1 MYNDEENLYHY
12 SYQKDSGQQGTSGS
26 SVDDQLNSFQYHSGP
41 QQPVQ
46 EMKPVKK
53 NRMGL
58 RITALALCCA
68 LLGGVVGGGVAYY
81 AGNRPGETS
90 VNVSSRPATQ
100 VSVNT
105 VDGKNAMSDAEVYAA
120 GVNSVVSINV
130 TGTSGTNFF
139 GQAVQTAS
147 AGSGFILTKD
157 GYIVTNYHVV
167 KDGET
172 VKVTLYSGDEY
183 EAKYVGGD
191 EDYDI
196 AVIKVEAQDLQ
207 AVTLGDSSSLN
218 VGDHV
223 LAIGNPLGE
232 LTFSMSG
239 GMVSCV
245 NRAINV
251 DGTPF
256 NMIQTDASINPGN
269 SGGPLFNQYGEVVGI
284 VSAKYSSTGNESVE
298 GLGFAI
304 PINDVFA
311 MIQDIMTNGYVTNKP
326 YLGVTAGTMTEQ
338 MAAQYRYD
346 ITSGVFIYSVEEDS
360 AADQAGLKMGDVITK
375 VDDTAITS
383 MEDLTVAKKQYSAG
397 DTCTLTVYR
406 EGQETTV
413 ELTWGAVPA
422 DQQSNVSSEEQTQDN
437 SQSGNGYM
445 NPNDLF
451 NYFFGNRY
459 SGSSYRRIG

>member
-12 SYQKDSGQQGTSGS
+12 SYQKENQPGTSGS
-26 SVDDQLNSFQYHSGP
+26 SVDDQLNSFQYHGGP

-53 NRMGL
+53 NRTGL
-58 RITALALCCA
+58 KVTALALCCA
-68 LLGGVVGGGVAYY
+68 LLGGAVGGGVVHFAE
-81 AGNRPGETS
+81 NQPGQTS
-90 VNVSSRPATQ
+90 VNVSSRPATH

-105 VDGKNAMSDAEVYAA
+105 VDGKTAMTDAEVYAA

-139 GQAVQTAS
+139 GQPVRTAS
-147 AGSGFILTKD
+147 AGSGFVLTKD

-172 VKVTLYSGDEY
+172 VKVTMYNGDEY

-207 AVTLGDSSSLN
+207 AVTLGDSSGLN

-304 PINDVFA
+304 PINDVLA

-346 ITSGVFIYSVEEDS
+346 VTSGVFIYSVEEDG
-360 AADQAGLKMGDVITK
+360 AAAKAGLKMGDVIVK
-375 VDDTAITS
+375 VDDTDITS

-397 DTCTLTVYR
+397 DTCTLTIYR

-413 ELTWGAVPA
+413 ELTWGAVPE
-422 DQQSNVSSEEQTQDN
+422 DQQSNISSQDQQTQN
-437 SQSGNGYM
+437 GSQYGNGYT

-451 NYFFGNRY
+451 NYFFGNRF
-459 SGSSYRRIG
+459 SGNSYRSNG

>member
-1 MYNDEENLYHY
+1 MYNDEENQYHY
-12 SYQKDSGQQGTSGS
+12 SYQKENQPGTSGS
-26 SVDDQLNSFQYHSGP
+26 SVDDQLNSFQYHSGH

-53 NRMGL
+53 NRTGL
-58 RITALALCCA
+58 KVTALALCCA
-68 LLGGVVGGGVAYY
+68 LLGGAVGGGVVHFAE
-81 AGNRPGETS
+81 NQPGQTS
-90 VNVSSRPATQ
+90 VNVSSRPATH

-105 VDGKNAMSDAEVYAA
+105 VDGKTAMTDAEVYAA

-139 GQAVQTAS
+139 GQPVRTAS
-147 AGSGFILTKD
+147 AGSGFVLTKD

-172 VKVTLYSGDEY
+172 VKVTMYNGDEY

-207 AVTLGDSSSLN
+207 AVTLGDSSGLN

-304 PINDVFA
+304 PINDVLA

-346 ITSGVFIYSVEEDS
+346 VTSGVFIYSVEEDG
-360 AADQAGLKMGDVITK
+360 AAAKAGLKMGDVIVK
-375 VDDTAITS
+375 VDDTDITS

-397 DTCTLTVYR
+397 DTCTLTIYR

-413 ELTWGAVPA
+413 ELTWGAVPE
-422 DQQSNVSSEEQTQDN
+422 DQQSNISSQDQQTQN
-437 SQSGNGYM
+437 GSQYGNGYT

-451 NYFFGNRY
+451 NYFFGNRF
-459 SGSSYRRIG
+459 SGNSYRSNG

>member
-53 NRMGL
+53 NHVGL
-58 RITALALCCA
+58 RVTALALCCA
-68 LLGGVVGGGVAYY
+68 LLGGAVGGGVAYY

-167 KDGET
+167 KDGEA

-196 AVIKVEAQDLQ
+196 AVIKVEAADLQ
-207 AVTLGDSSSLN
+207 PVTLGDSGSLN

-311 MIQDIMTNGYVTNKP
+311 MIQDIMTNGYITNKP
-326 YLGVTAGTMTEQ
+326 YLGITGGSMTEQ

-346 ITSGVFIYSVEEDS
+346 IKEGVFVYSVEEGK
-360 AADQAGLKMGDVITK
+360 AAEKAGLQMGDVITK
-375 VDDTAITS
+375 VDDHDIKS
-383 MEDLTVAKKQYSAG
+383 MEDLTAVKKQYAAG
-397 DTCTLTVYR
+397 DTSTLTIYR
-406 EGQETTV
+406 SGETMTV
-413 ELTWGAVPA
+413 ELTWDAVPA
-422 DQQSNVSSEEQTQDN
+422 DQQNEEETQSGSGN
-437 SQSGNGYM
+437 NNQSGNGYT
-445 NPNDLF
+445 NPYDIF
-451 NYFFGNRY
+451 DYFFGNRY
-459 SGSSYRRIG
+459 GN

>member
-12 SYQKDSGQQGTSGS
+12 SYQKDGGQPGTSGS
-26 SVDDQLNSFQYHSGP
+26 SVDDQLNSFQYHGGP

-53 NRMGL
+53 NRTGL
-58 RITALALCCA
+58 KVTALALCCA
-68 LLGGVVGGGVAYY
+68 LLGGAVGGGVVHFAE
-81 AGNRPGETS
+81 NQPGQTS
-90 VNVSSRPATQ
+90 VNVSARPATH

-105 VDGKNAMSDAEVYAA
+105 VDGKTAMSDAEVYAA

-139 GQAVQTAS
+139 GQPVRTAS
-147 AGSGFILTKD
+147 AGSGFVLTKD

-172 VKVTLYSGDEY
+172 VKVTMYNGDEY

-207 AVTLGDSSSLN
+207 AVTLGDSSGLN

-239 GMVSCV
+239 GMVSSV

-251 DGTPF
+251 SGTPF

-269 SGGPLFNQYGEVVGI
+269 SGGPMFNQYGEVVGI
-284 VSAKYSSTGNESVE
+284 VSAKYSSYSNSSVE

-304 PINDVFA
+304 PINDVIA
-311 MIQDIMTNGYVTNKP
+311 MIQDIMTNGYITNKP
-326 YLGVTAGTMTEQ
+326 YLGITGGSMTEQ

-346 ITSGVFIYSVEEDS
+346 IKEGVFVYSVEEGK
-360 AADQAGLKMGDVITK
+360 AAQKAGLQMGDVITK
-375 VDDTAITS
+375 VDDHDIKT
-383 MEDLTVAKKQYSAG
+383 MEDLTAVKKRYSAG
-397 DTCTLTVYR
+397 DTVTLTVYR
-406 EGQETTV
+406 EKQSITV
-413 ELTWGAVPA
+413 ELTWDAVPA
-422 DQQSNVSSEEQTQDN
+422 DQQTSQTEQSQNNN
-437 SQSGNGYM
+437 SQSGNNGNYYT
-445 NPNDLF
+445 NPFDIF
-451 NYFFGNRY
+451 NYFFR
-459 SGSSYRRIG
+459 

>member
-1 MYNDEENLYHY
+1 MYNDEQNLYHY
-12 SYQKDSGQQGTSGS
+12 TYRKDGSEAGQHHESHR
-26 SVDDQLNSFQYHSGP
+26 SVDDQLNSFQSGP

-53 NRMGL
+53 NGMGL
-58 RITALALCCA
+58 KIAALALCCA
-68 LLGGVVGGGVAYY
+68 LLGGAVGGGVTWAVSGSGS
-81 AGNRPGETS
+81 AGGTE
-90 VNVSSRPATQ
+90 VNVSTRPATQ
-100 VSVNT
+100 VSIHQ
-105 VDGKNAMSDAEVYAA
+105 VDGKTAMTDAEVYAA
-120 GVNSVVSINV
+120 NVNSVVSINV
-130 TGTSGTNFF
+130 TGTSGYNFF

-147 AGSGFILTKD
+147 AGSGFVLTKD
-157 GYIVTNYHVV
+157 GFIVTNYHVV
-167 KDGET
+167 KDADT
-172 VKVTLYSGDEY
+172 VKVTMYNGDEY
-183 EAKYVGGD
+183 DAKYVGGD

-196 AVIKVEAQDLQ
+196 AVIKVEAADLQ
-207 AVTLGDSSSLN
+207 PVTLGDSDELN

-269 SGGPLFNQYGEVVGI
+269 SGGPMFNQYGEVVGI

-326 YLGVTAGTMTEQ
+326 YLGITAGTMTEQ
-338 MAAQYRYD
+338 MASQYRYN
-346 ITSGVFIYSVEEDS
+346 IKEGVFVYSVEEGK
-360 AADQAGLKMGDVITK
+360 AADQAGLQMGDVITK
-375 VDDTAITS
+375 VDDHDIKT
-383 MEDLTVAKKQYSAG
+383 MEDLTAVKKQYSAG
-397 DTCTLTVYR
+397 DTATLTIYR
-406 EGQETTV
+406 GGETMTV
-413 ELTWGAVPA
+413 ELTWDAVPA
-422 DQQSNVSSEEQTQDN
+422 EQQSQEETQSTQDSQNN
-437 SQSGNGYM
+437 SQNGNNYM
-445 NPNDLF
+445 DPYDMF
-451 NYFFGNRY
+451 EYFFG
-459 SGSSYRRIG
+459 RR

>member
-53 NRMGL
+53 NHVGL
-58 RITALALCCA
+58 RVTALALCCA
-68 LLGGVVGGGVAYY
+68 LLGGAVGGGVAYY

-167 KDGET
+167 KDGEA

-196 AVIKVEAQDLQ
+196 AVIKVEAADLQ
-207 AVTLGDSSSLN
+207 PVTLGDSGSLN

-360 AADQAGLKMGDVITK
+360 AADHAGLKMGDVITK

>member
-172 VKVTLYSGDEY
+172 VKVTLYSGDE
-183 EAKYVGGD
+183 
-191 EDYDI
+191 
-196 AVIKVEAQDLQ
+196 
-207 AVTLGDSSSLN
+207 
-218 VGDHV
+218 
-223 LAIGNPLGE
+223 
-232 LTFSMSG
+232 
-239 GMVSCV
+239 
-245 NRAINV
+245 
-251 DGTPF
+251 
-256 NMIQTDASINPGN
+256 
-269 SGGPLFNQYGEVVGI
+269 
-284 VSAKYSSTGNESVE
+284 
-298 GLGFAI
+298 
-304 PINDVFA
+304 
-311 MIQDIMTNGYVTNKP
+311 
-326 YLGVTAGTMTEQ
+326 
-338 MAAQYRYD
+338 
-346 ITSGVFIYSVEEDS
+346 
-360 AADQAGLKMGDVITK
+360 
-375 VDDTAITS
+375 
-383 MEDLTVAKKQYSAG
+383 
-397 DTCTLTVYR
+397 
-406 EGQETTV
+406 
-413 ELTWGAVPA
+413 
-422 DQQSNVSSEEQTQDN
+422 
-437 SQSGNGYM
+437 
-445 NPNDLF
+445 
-451 NYFFGNRY
+451 
-459 SGSSYRRIG
+459 